1 MVFANTITDT
11 KNQKSLI
18 FDNTR
23 SKNEDRLYTFSNI
36 KELLSSL
43 KREEKLIT
51 EMFSKRKSLA
61 YKVNYALEL
70 VDFDENR
77 INYLIEHG
85 VIRENE
91 DTLELDDLYLE
102 FFEQILEVN
111 EAINLSYVN
120 ENIQN
125 IKENINYYLNEDS
138 LNRKYSYLRFI
149 KKTFRKIGLVTIRN
163 VVDLRRNIENTFKN
177 EPNYKNKKAKLENFD
192 EKRIT
197 IKELI
202 ENTLILIDNDEH
214 TFFKTATDGELNT
227 VIIELKNNLRECS
240 HNLIEIEKQII
251 DFLNQIKHHGK
262 LIEKIRKLKYLKEQF
277 SIESDTNIRQVLS
290 ENKAIA
296 FEQRVI
302 EPLKLSLSYLQTD
315 EEAFSSIKSIAE
327 KFKNRDKLLPQ
338 IADNISLDLL
348 ENNINE
354 EVLINLEELRNSFV
368 ATSNDLFNFVMSY
381 NFDKNVDFHER
392 VTIFCQV
399 ASQFENEFEIKDEV
413 QTTDGIEYAVVYP
426 K

>member
-1 MVFANTITDT
+1 MD
-11 KNQKSLI
+11 
-18 FDNTR
+18 
-23 SKNEDRLYTFSNI
+23 TFSNI

-77 INYLIEHG
+77 INYLIERG
-85 VIRENE
+85 VLRENG
-91 DTLELDDLYLE
+91 DTLELDDQYLE

-111 EAINLSYVN
+111 EAINISYVN

-125 IKENINYYLNEDS
+125 IKENINYYLNEDN

-149 KKTFRKIGLVTIRN
+149 KKTFRKIGIVTIRN

-202 ENTLILIDNDEH
+202 ENTLILIDEEEH

-227 VIIELKNNLRECS
+227 IIIDLKNNLRECS

-277 SIESDTNIRQVLS
+277 SIESDTNIRQILS
-290 ENKAIA
+290 ESKAIV
-296 FEQRVI
+296 FEQRVS

-315 EEAFSSIKSIAE
+315 EAAFSSIKRIAE
-327 KFKNRDKLLPQ
+327 KFSNRDKLLPQ
-338 IADNISLDLL
+338 IADNISLELL
-348 ENNINE
+348 EDNISE
-354 EVLINLEELRNSFV
+354 EVMINLEELRNGFI
-368 ATSNDLFNFVMSY
+368 ATSNDLFNFIISY
-381 NFDKNVDFHER
+381 DFDKNVDFDER

-399 ASQFENEFEIKDEV
+399 ISQFENEFDINEDY
-413 QTTDGIEYAVVYP
+413 QTSNGIEYAVVYP

>member
-1 MVFANTITDT
+1 LD
-11 KNQKSLI
+11 
-18 FDNTR
+18 
-23 SKNEDRLYTFSNI
+23 TFSNI

-77 INYLIEHG
+77 INYLIERG
-85 VIRENE
+85 VIRENG
-91 DTLELDDLYLE
+91 DTLELDDQYLE

-111 EAINLSYVN
+111 EAINISYVN

-125 IKENINYYLNEDS
+125 IKENINYYLNEDN

-149 KKTFRKIGLVTIRN
+149 KKTFRKIGIVTIRN

-202 ENTLILIDNDEH
+202 ENTLTLIDEDEH
-214 TFFKTATDGELNT
+214 TFFKTATDGELNR
-227 VIIELKNNLRECS
+227 IIIDLKNNLRECS

-277 SIESDTNIRQVLS
+277 SIESDTNIRQILS
-290 ENKAIA
+290 ENKAIIL
-296 FEQRVI
+296 EQRVS

-315 EEAFSSIKSIAE
+315 ETAFSSIKSIAE

-338 IADNISLDLL
+338 IADNISFELL
-348 ENNINE
+348 ENNSSE
-354 EVLINLEELRNSFV
+354 EVMINLEELRNGFV

-381 NFDKNVDFHER
+381 DFDKNIDFDER

-399 ASQFENEFEIKDEV
+399 ISQFENEFDINEDF
-413 QTTDGIEYAVVYP
+413 QTTNGIEYAVVYP

>member
-1 MVFANTITDT
+1 LNT
-11 KNQKSLI
+11 
-18 FDNTR
+18 FG
-23 SKNEDRLYTFSNI
+23 NI
-36 KELLSSL
+36 KELLSAL
-43 KREEKLIT
+43 KREERLIT

-70 VDFDENR
+70 VDFEENR
-77 INYLIEHG
+77 INYLTERG
-85 VIRENE
+85 VVRENG
-91 DTLELDDLYLE
+91 DVLELDDLYLE

-125 IKENINYYLNEDS
+125 IKENINYYLNEDNI
-138 LNRKYSYLRFI
+138 NRKYTYLRFI
-149 KKTFRKIGLVTIRN
+149 KKTFRKIGIVTIRN

-177 EPNYKNKKAKLENFD
+177 EPNYRNKKAKLENFD
-192 EKRIT
+192 EKRVAV
-197 IKELI
+197 KRLI
-202 ENTLILIDNDEH
+202 ENALNLIDEDEH
-214 TFFKTATDGELNT
+214 TFFKTATDGELST

-251 DFLNQIKHHGK
+251 DFLNQIKYHEK

-290 ENKAIA
+290 ESKVVA
-296 FEQRVI
+296 FEQRVS

-315 EEAFSSIKSIAE
+315 ESAFMSIKSIAE
-327 KFKNRDKLLPQ
+327 RFKNRDKMQPQ

-348 ENNINE
+348 ENNIDE
-354 EVLINLEELRNSFV
+354 EVQINLEELRNSFV
-368 ATSNDLFNFVMSY
+368 ATSNDLFNFIMSY
-381 NFDKNVDFHER
+381 NFDKNVEFNER

-413 QTTDGIEYAVVYP
+413 QTTNGIEYAVVYP

>member
-1 MVFANTITDT
+1 LD
-11 KNQKSLI
+11 
-18 FDNTR
+18 
-23 SKNEDRLYTFSNI
+23 TFSNI

-77 INYLIEHG
+77 INYLIERG
-85 VIRENE
+85 VLRENG
-91 DTLELDDLYLE
+91 DTLELDDQYLE

-111 EAINLSYVN
+111 EAINISYVN

-125 IKENINYYLNEDS
+125 IKENINYYLNEDN

-149 KKTFRKIGLVTIRN
+149 KKTFRKIGIVTIRN

-202 ENTLILIDNDEH
+202 ENTLILIDEEEH

-227 VIIELKNNLRECS
+227 IIIDLKNNLRECS

-277 SIESDTNIRQVLS
+277 SIESDTNIRQILS
-290 ENKAIA
+290 ESKAIV
-296 FEQRVI
+296 FEQRVS

-315 EEAFSSIKSIAE
+315 EAAFSSIKRIAE
-327 KFKNRDKLLPQ
+327 KFSNRDKLLPQ
-338 IADNISLDLL
+338 IADNISLELL
-348 ENNINE
+348 EDNISE
-354 EVLINLEELRNSFV
+354 EVMINLEELRNGFI
-368 ATSNDLFNFVMSY
+368 ATSNDLFNFIISY
-381 NFDKNVDFHER
+381 DFDKNVDFDER

-399 ASQFENEFEIKDEV
+399 ISQFENEFDINEDY
-413 QTTDGIEYAVVYP
+413 QTSNGIEYAVVYP

>member
-1 MVFANTITDT
+1 LD
-11 KNQKSLI
+11 
-18 FDNTR
+18 
-23 SKNEDRLYTFSNI
+23 TFSNI

-61 YKVNYALEL
+61 YKANYALEL

-77 INYLIEHG
+77 INYLIERG
-85 VIRENE
+85 VLRENG
-91 DTLELDDLYLE
+91 DTLELDDQYLE

-111 EAINLSYVN
+111 EAINISYVN

-125 IKENINYYLNEDS
+125 IKENINYYLNEDN

-149 KKTFRKIGLVTIRN
+149 KKTFRKIGIVTIRN

-202 ENTLILIDNDEH
+202 KNTLILIDEEEH

-227 VIIELKNNLRECS
+227 IIIDLKNNLRECS

-262 LIEKIRKLKYLKEQF
+262 LIKKIRKLKYLKEQF
-277 SIESDTNIRQVLS
+277 SIESDTNIRQILS
-290 ENKAIA
+290 ESKAIV
-296 FEQRVI
+296 FEQRVS

-315 EEAFSSIKSIAE
+315 EAAFSSIKSIAE
-327 KFKNRDKLLPQ
+327 KFSNRDKLLPQ
-338 IADNISLDLL
+338 IADNISLELL
-348 ENNINE
+348 ENNISE
-354 EVLINLEELRNSFV
+354 EVMINLEELRNGFV
-368 ATSNDLFNFVMSY
+368 ATSNDLFNFIISY
-381 NFDKNVDFHER
+381 DFDKNVDFDER

-399 ASQFENEFEIKDEV
+399 ISQFENEFDINENF
-413 QTTDGIEYAVVYP
+413 QTTNGIEYAVVYP